1 MQLDLRKP
9 IAMVHGLHLPVL
21 TVVVFKDKN
30 LVDTKVVAVVA
41 VATTVEVVDLVVTV
55 VLVEEAD
62 LASIILDLTG
72 QELPQVLQEMV
83 EHLVVHQ
90 ILIILVTQSV
100 LLRVEQ
106 EMMEDMV
113 QYMLILRLHLHH
125 IMI

>member
-1 MQLDLRKP
+1 
-9 IAMVHGLHLPVL
+9 MVAHNQTMV
-21 TVVVFKDKN
+21 
-30 LVDTKVVAVVA
+30 
-41 VATTVEVVDLVVTV
+41 LVVEDPVT
-55 VLVEEAD
+55 
-62 LASIILDLTG
+62 IILDLTG

-113 QYMLILRLHLHH
+113 QYMLILRLQLQH
-125 IMI
+125 III